1 MLVVEWDIMEQMEKL
16 YGSVDDLTA
25 LGAMKKKK
33 GEFFIYF
40 FCILFYK
47 VFSVVVSELG
57 ENTAM

>member
-1 MLVVEWDIMEQMEKL
+1 MEQMEKL

-25 LGAMKKKK
+25 LGAMEKKK
-33 GEFFIYF
+33 GDFFIYF

>member
-1 MLVVEWDIMEQMEKL
+1 MEQMEKL

-25 LGAMKKKK
+25 LGAMKKKR